1 VALPD
6 SYAGVIAA
14 LKEQSGSTKFYKP
27 NFQGIIE
34 AIQDMGGGGSIN
46 VLPPGTIDPP
56 DTGEE
61 NDGDMIAVPNG
72 EGNYFLYVY
81 ADGQWQK
88 IHVTTEEVETIG
100 TAPFVDIGGEHFD
113 NQSEINWYIWNH
125 LEEIEA
131 KGYDDTLLW
140 KDQDRQD
147 KELADLE
154 IQFQTDQDRQD
165 QEFAKG
171 QAEQDEALA
180 EFKQQV
186 AEDQAR
192 QDDAIAEL
200 QAGCQPGTYT
210 VVDDHYPPNEGEV
223 QFSSG
228 QLINLGSDFIGA
240 YSEGDAFVIEGIR
253 CTIWTCPGENEYNGV
268 KFFQIKASVP
278 SEITDLPDGSEVT
291 IDLCDTSDYV
301 SKNEFNNDQ
310 KRQDD
315 ANKALDALLEVE
327 ILALNDKFEKGQ
339 AAQDDA
345 FAKGQAAQDDAFAK
359 GQATQDKALQ
369 DEIDARAERDLQH
382 DAQISTIEYKLDALL
397 GLQFRGVYRFKHDT
411 DCDAALLE
419 CYQNANGDVNAQL
432 QCNKDQVACEQGK
445 VTSGVFEA
453 VDPDD
458 QFEHLLSVVVHETDL
473 SGVETEWANVLDEG
487 DYLEIDHQIG
497 GVADKTNYGLY
508 RITEEPEVAQNA
520 AGENV
525 YSFQLQFLQGDGE
538 MLENEIYEIRG
549 INKDEG
555 VNPEELADF
564 LTKEE
569 AIHTYLPLIGGTL
582 TGTLK
587 MKDANVIQT
596 RHLDSGQNSDLQ
608 IKREGQRRIL
618 VGSDKVIFDV
628 PPECGAPVKGDNQLV
643 NKKYVD
649 ANKATGA
656 KGEKGELGEG
666 EQGQKGARGSTG
678 SSGSKGN
685 RGSSGSKG
693 ARGNDMVMQTGTNS
707 NPSLSR
713 GKMYW
718 NYSTYTLY
726 IGK

>member
-1 VALPD
+1 MALPD

-14 LKEQSGSTKFYKP
+14 LKEKSGSTKFYKP

-34 AIQDMGGGGSIN
+34 AIQDMGSGGSIN

-61 NDGDMIAVPNG
+61 TDGDMIAVPNG
-72 EGNYFLYVY
+72 QGQYFIYVY
-81 ADGQWQK
+81 ADGDWQK

-100 TAPFVDIGGEHFD
+100 AAPFIDLDGETFD
-113 NQSEINWYIWNH
+113 NQHDVNVYIWNH
-125 LEEIEA
+125 LQEIEA
-131 KGYDDTLLW
+131 KGYDDRLLW
-140 KDQDRQD
+140 EDQARQD
-147 KELADLE
+147 KERADLE
-154 IQFQTDQDRQD
+154 NWVKGDQDRQD

-171 QAEQDEALA
+171 QAEQDKALD

-192 QDDAIAEL
+192 QDDEIAEL

-210 VVDDHYPPNEGEV
+210 VTEFNYPPNEGEV

-240 YSEGDAFVIEGIR
+240 YSEGDAFVIEGTR
-253 CTIWTCPGENEYNGV
+253 CTIWACPGENEYNGV
-268 KFFQIKASVP
+268 KYFQIKASVP
-278 SEITDLPDGSEVT
+278 AEITDLPDGSEVT

-315 ANKALDALLEVE
+315 ANLALDALIEAE
-327 ILALNDKFEKGQ
+327 ILLLADSFAKGQAEQDKAWEESQ

-345 FAKGQAAQDDAFAK
+345 FAKGQAAQD
-359 GQATQDKALQ
+359 KALQ
-369 DEIDARAERDLQH
+369 DEIDLRAERDLQH

-419 CYQNANGDVNAQL
+419 CYANAGGDINAQQ
-432 QCNKDQVACEQGK
+432 QCNKDMVACEQGK
-445 VTSGVFEA
+445 VTQGTFEA

-458 QFEHLLSVVVHETDL
+458 RFDHLLSIVVHETDL
-473 SGVETEWANVLDEG
+473 SGIETEWGNVLDAG
-487 DYLEIDHQIG
+487 DYVEIDHQIG

-508 RITEEPEVAQNA
+508 RITEEPEITQNG

-525 YSFQLQFLQGDGE
+525 YSFQLEFLQGDGE

-564 LTKEE
+564 LTKED
-569 AIHTYLPLIGGTL
+569 AMKTYLPLTGGEL

-618 VGSDKVIFDV
+618 VGTEKIIFDV
-628 PPECGAPVKGDNQLV
+628 PPECGAPIKGENQLV

-666 EQGQKGARGSTG
+666 EQGPKGARGYSG
-678 SSGSKGN
+678 GSGSKGN
-685 RGSSGSKG
+685 RGSTGSKG
-693 ARGNDMVMQTGTNS
+693 ARGNDMVMQTGTNT